1 MPWEKSDIRLHL
13 WYNIYEVKMRT
24 SDPDFV
30 KYIES
35 LKTLPADQ
43 KAKMREHLLAEAG
56 IKRPVQP
63 PVVGA
68 AEVLG
73 KE

>member
-1 MPWEKSDIRLHL
+1 
-13 WYNIYEVKMRT
+13 MRT

-35 LKTLPADQ
+35 LKALPADQ

-56 IKRPVQP
+56 IKRPVP

-68 AEVLG
+68 DEALG